1 MVRRLVTAG
10 VDGDHYIEVDE
21 HLPLAVV
28 VQRRDLFGHTVD
40 GSDGGLY
47 PPRPGLGVLG
57 FGNQLLA
64 RALQASLPLL
74 DLAHHVQQT
83 PFRVITLR

>member
-10 VDGDHYIEVDE
+10 VYGDHSIEVDE

-40 GSDGGLY
+40 GSDGGLK

-57 FGNQLLA
+57 FGNQHVDETPA
-64 RALQASLPLL
+64 SASTSSRADDAAANCPTTS
-74 DLAHHVQQT
+74 
-83 PFRVITLR
+83 R